1 MRRMKMRR
9 MNGDDLCS
17 QFPCS
22 LPNFDEVDFPSRILK
37 SNFQVP
43 LFYSFFFSLLF
54 CSFFFMETPPFVFYS
69 QTQAEIFRDLAL
81 RQSICLHVYIS
92 LLVRDVKWSLFN
104 YPTKDKIIKLEGIVN
119 TKI

>member
-1 MRRMKMRR
+1 MRR

-43 LFYSFFFSLLF
+43 LFYSFFFYSSFLL
-54 CSFFFMETPPFVFYS
+54 FFFMETPPFVFYS

-104 YPTKDKIIKLEGIVN
+104 YPTKDKIIILEGIVN
-119 TKI
+119 IKI